1 MSLENVRAFYEKLA
15 NDDNFRS
22 QIANVESKEQCSQIV
37 KAAGYE
43 FTQEEYEEYTLELL
57 EAANSE
63 DEIQDLDEKEL
74 AGVVGGITG
83 WKKLPWPP
91 IQPMYGIIQW
101 PPIYPQPLYGVI
113 TTDEL

>member
-22 QIANVESKEQCSQIV
+22 QIESVKSKEQCSKIV
-37 KAAGYE
+37 KAAGYY

-63 DEIQDLDEKEL
+63 GEIEDLNDKEL

-83 WKKLPWPP
+83 SKFWF
-91 IQPMYGIIQW
+91 
-101 PPIYPQPLYGVI
+101 PQPLYGVVWPPI
-113 TTDEL
+113 QQTYGVIRVDEIDYLA